1 MGTEEPKQFPSGS
14 HPASYRKQ
22 TLSPYSQP
30 GVGDSLPSYDL
41 QRSRKRWLWFTEQVC
56 GLPQLLLVPQRLADT
71 WVRDAQQGRV
81 MTVTRPERGHG
92 LTPGPSLHRRR
103 IG

>member
-1 MGTEEPKQFPSGS
+1 MGAEEPKQFPSGS

-41 QRSRKRWLWFTEQVC
+41 QQSRKRWLWFTEQV
-56 GLPQLLLVPQRLADT
+56 
-71 WVRDAQQGRV
+71 
-81 MTVTRPERGHG
+81 
-92 LTPGPSLHRRR
+92 
-103 IG
+103 